1 MKEIQES
8 KTFCSHLFTGLSL
21 TQKGTARVCC
31 NNYEVPRDED
41 GNEISVYSS
50 NFNVSDVFNSD
61 LHTRIRKNIIDGK
74 RDPSCIRCWQTED
87 NGAESYRTIWNS
99 TLARGY
105 LKSIMRESVD
115 EEGIIKRPFITFLDF
130 TLGNKCNLVC
140 RMCNLQNSNQWD
152 LESDLLNL
160 EIPWDAPTTTLTVD
174 EKFLSDDFFMKNF
187 MHLKQVNFLGGEPL
201 IIDEH
206 YEFLKK
212 CVKYDVAQNIILSY
226 TTNLTVIKKELI
238 DLWDNFR
245 HISVGVSVDG
255 VGKVNDYI
263 RYPSKWKNIEKNI
276 KKISTYKDVI
286 SMDLQI
292 QATFQLMNAL
302 DWGNL
307 LEWTY
312 NLGDLGFWRI
322 PFGNWVTFPSYY
334 DARILPDDL
343 KKVAIERINK
353 FFDSKKD
360 VTWDIGEEQWLG
372 ITKSNLVTLE
382 ENFKKEEL
390 SLADGKIAN
399 LNDHSIS
406 TIKRYTKLLDLNRG
420 QHIKEYVPELEEFIY
435 G

>member
-1 MKEIQES
+1 MEDLKY
-8 KTFCSHLFTGLSL
+8 FCSHLFTSFSFDHTG
-21 TQKGTARVCC
+21 KARVCC
-31 NNYEVPRDED
+31 NNYEIPKD
-41 GNEISVYSS
+41 GDGKPINVYSDD
-50 NFNVSDVFNSD
+50 FKITDAFNSD
-61 LHTRIRKNIIDGK
+61 LHVRIRKNILENKQDE
-74 RDPSCIRCWQTED
+74 SCIRCWQTED

-334 DARILPDDL
+334 DARILPNDL
-343 KKVAIERINK
+343 KKVATERINK
-353 FFDSKKD
+353 FLDSKKD
-360 VTWDIGEEQWLG
+360 VKWDIGEKQWLG

-382 ENFKKEEL
+382 ENFKEEEI
-390 SLADGKIAN
+390 SMADGKVAN

-420 QHIKEYVPELEEFIY
+420 QHIKEYVPELEKFIY